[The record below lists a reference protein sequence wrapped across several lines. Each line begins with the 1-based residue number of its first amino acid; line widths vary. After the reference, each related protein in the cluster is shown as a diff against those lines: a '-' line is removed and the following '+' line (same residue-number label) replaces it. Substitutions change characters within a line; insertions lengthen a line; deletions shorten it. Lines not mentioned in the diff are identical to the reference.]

1 MRSKYNG
8 SIWFN
13 QFGWIAHLVSE
24 AAIIICG
31 LGFSGWTDSSPPKPR
46 WDRIK
51 NIDSSGVELEKT
63 AAQIPLAWNIQV
75 SAWLRHHVYER
86 LVQKGKKL
94 GFFQL
99 LATQTVNAIWHGLY
113 PGYIIFFVQSAL
125 MITGSRAS
133 ALLLREIK
141 ILLNL
146 DLQMNSCTK
155 SMTSKP
161 SELALT
167 KAREVPQKFEQKQNC
182 LSGVRK

>member
-1 MRSKYNG
+1 MLVLKVISCSMNYNDGLLKVDDLRKAQKKNRLLKLPLLIEYVGYCLYCG
-8 SIWFN
+8 SHFARPNYEMKDYLEWTEI
-13 QFGWIAHLVSE
+13 SE

-99 LATQTVNAIWHGLY
+99 LATQTVNAIWHG
-113 PGYIIFFVQSAL
+113 I
-125 MITGSRAS
+125 
-133 ALLLREIK
+133 
-141 ILLNL
+141 
-146 DLQMNSCTK
+146 
-155 SMTSKP
+155 
-161 SELALT
+161 
-167 KAREVPQKFEQKQNC
+167 
-182 LSGVRK
+182 